1 MGSLGFRRGESVVTQ
16 VSVGGFDEKVSA
28 MELAEFLEHEV
39 GLVWRC
45 RLKTLATPPE
55 SYPDFSSAAIADTGT
70 AAALWKEDYEKV
82 APHAFVHFVVSDGA
96 ARAIRVAD
104 ERGLVLNGRS
114 LMVRSVADSGLLF
127 RRRRTADP
135 FKFPA
140 AGLKMGT
147 LAGTHELWFAW
158 EGPDSG
164 VDFVVDPFDARCRLL
179 FPKDVV
185 FSLKGKRE
193 KAMLRCDLK
202 LEFSVREM
210 EEVRF
215 YSDSSSIVVFLR
227 LACSPLVFYRTAD
240 DDVFCSEPVNLLD
253 DDDPWIRTTDF
264 TLGGAAGRCGCYRLS
279 FSPRYGAKLK
289 KAAAYLTEQGV
300 TVRDLDWQL
309 AVRREPSSVGSAA
322 PSSELFFSVP
332 PVAGVGFGI
341 MFLVNALVHKG
352 ILNQHRLSEDFF
364 ALLRT
369 DDDDDGAAAALTEA
383 ALKRLCSSKQP
394 VFDSAERLKLVRDW
408 LRRNPKLRRSP
419 QGAGETVEMRRL
431 VITPTRAYCLPPELE
446 LSNRVLRHYSAVAD
460 RFLRVTFTDEGMR
473 RLSSGVLT
481 YYPAAIVGDLTR
493 KFSPQKTAIFKRLRT
508 ILTEGFSICGRTYS
522 FLAFSSNQLRDRS
535 AWFFAGDGEHSVLSI
550 RSWMGRFPDRNVA
563 KFAARMGQCF
573 SSTYATVAVPPA
585 EVDPCF
591 EEIEG
596 NGYVFSDGIGK
607 VSPELAMEVAQKL
620 QLAEDP
626 PSAYQIRYGGCKGVI
641 AVWPAGGAAGEY
653 RLSLRPSMRKFESS
667 HAVIEVASWTKFQ
680 PGFLNREIV
689 TLLSC
694 LGVTDQVFD
703 EMQAA
708 MVRRLDEMLVDPAA
722 AMELL
727 TSSSGEQGTLAAV
740 MLGAGFR
747 PQTEPHLKAM
757 LSCVRS
763 AQLRDLL
770 RKTRIFVPRGR
781 WLMGCLDEL
790 GVLEHGQCFIQS
802 SSPSLEKF
810 FSRHGRRFSGA
821 AAAAPRRVITGTVA
835 VAKNPCLHPG
845 DIRVLEAVDAPGL
858 RHLVDCLVFP
868 QKGERPHCNEASG
881 SDLDGDLYFVTWDN
895 DLVPP
900 ARRSWSPMDYTP
912 AKVKIHP
919 CKVSSQDIVDFFLKS
934 MVNENLGQICHAH
947 VVHAD
952 RSPVGAMDEKCL
964 QLAELAAQAVDF
976 PKTGKV
982 VTMPRELRPKLYPDF
997 MEKPH
1002 HLSYCSEK
1010 ILGILYRKMRSFLDR
1025 EDNPSSLAGEE
1036 GGAATAAAMPTYDGD
1051 LAVDGAAALLPEAWS
1066 AKRSYDAQLNALL
1079 GQYGV
1084 AHEGELATGHIWSL
1098 PRAADNR
1105 RERESKERLKSAYSE
1120 LRREFRRVFEDLG
1133 SAAAAAAAA
1142 AAEVAGAGEDD
1153 AGRLYEV
1160 KASAWYQVA
1169 YHPEWVEKARQM
1181 REPGAAA
1188 ALRLSFPWIA
1198 ADYLARIKVRRRR
1211 DRGELD
1217 GNQTEKPVDALAA
1230 YLRDKL

>member
-264 TLGGAAGRCGCYRLS
+264 TLAFFLPSLRGEAEEGGGI
-279 FSPRYGAKLK
+279 PDGA
-289 KAAAYLTEQGV
+289 GV

-757 LSCVRS
+757 LSC
-763 AQLRDLL
+763 
-770 RKTRIFVPRGR
+770 TRIFVPRGR

-900 ARRSWSPMDYTP
+900 LAG
-912 AKVKIHP
+912 
-919 CKVSSQDIVDFFLKS
+919 DIVDFFLKS

-1079 GQYGV
+1079 GQ
-1084 AHEGELATGHIWSL
+1084 
-1098 PRAADNR
+1098 AADNR

-1133 SAAAAAAAA
+1133 SAAAAAAA

>member
-1 MGSLGFRRGESVVTQ
+1 MNQEEGSLRRVEMGSLGFSRDESVVTQ
-16 VSVGGFDEKVSA
+16 VSVGGFDEDVSA
-28 MELAEFLEHEV
+28 RELAEFLEHEV

-45 RLKTLATPPE
+45 RLKTLSTPPE
-55 SYPDFSSAAIADTGT
+55 SYPDFSSAAV
-70 AAALWKEDYEKV
+70 AAALWTEDCEKV

-96 ARAIRVAD
+96 ARAIRAAG
-104 ERGLVLNGRS
+104 ENGLVLNGRS
-114 LMVRSVADSGLLF
+114 LMVRSVADSGLLV

-147 LAGTHELWFAW
+147 LAGPHELWFAW

-179 FPKDVV
+179 FPRNVV

-215 YSDSSSIVVFLR
+215 YSDSSSIVVLLR
-227 LACSPLVFYRTAD
+227 LACTPLVFYRTAD

-264 TLGGAAGRCGCYRLS
+264 TPGGAAGRCGCYRLS
-279 FSPRYGAKLK
+279 LSPRYGAKLK
-289 KAAAYLTEQGV
+289 KAAAYLREQGV
-300 TVRDLDWQL
+300 AVCDLDRQL
-309 AVRREPSSVGSAA
+309 AIRREPASVGSAA
-322 PSSELFFSVP
+322 ALSELFFSVP

-352 ILNQHRLSEDFF
+352 VLNHHRLSEEFF
-364 ALLRT
+364 ALLRA
-369 DDDDDGAAAALTEA
+369 DDDDGGAALTEA
-383 ALKRLCSSKQP
+383 ALMRLCSSKQP
-394 VFDSAERLKLVRDW
+394 VFDAAGRLKLARDW

-419 QGAGETVEMRRL
+419 LAAGETVEVRRL
-431 VITPTRAYCLPPELE
+431 VITPTRAYCLPPEQE

-473 RLSSGVLT
+473 RLSSGVLN

-493 KFSPQKTAIFKRLRT
+493 KFCPQKTAIFKRLRT
-508 ILTEGFSICGRTYS
+508 ILVEGFLLCGRRYS

-535 AWFFAGDGEHSVLSI
+535 AWFFAGDGEHSVPSI
-550 RSWMGRFPDRNVA
+550 RTWMGKFSDRNVA

-585 EVDPCF
+585 EVDPFF

-607 VSPELAMEVAQKL
+607 VSPELAMEVAQRL
-620 QLAEDP
+620 QLADDP

-641 AVWPAGGAAGEY
+641 AVWPGGAGGY

-667 HAVIEVASWTKFQ
+667 HSIIEVASWTRYQ

-694 LGVTDQVFD
+694 LGVADQVFD
-703 EMQAA
+703 GMQEA
-708 MVRRLDEMLVDPAA
+708 MVRRLDEMLVDPEA

-727 TSSSGEQGTLAAV
+727 TSSCGEQGTVAAV

-747 PQTEPHLKAM
+747 PQTEPHLKA
-757 LSCVRS
+757 LLTCVRS

-770 RKTRIFVPRGR
+770 RKTRIFVPHGR

-790 GVLEHGQCFIQS
+790 GVLEQGQCFIQS

-810 FSRHGRRFSGA
+810 FARHGGRFSAGA
-821 AAAAPRRVITGTVA
+821 VDRRVITGTVA

-881 SDLDGDLYFVTWDN
+881 SDLDGDLYFVTWD
-895 DLVPP
+895 DHLVPP
-900 ARRSWSPMDYTP
+900 ARRSWSPMDYSP
-912 AKVKIHP
+912 PKVKNQP
-919 CKVSSQDIVDFFLKS
+919 CKVSPQV
-934 MVNENLGQICHAH
+934 
-947 VVHAD
+947 
-952 RSPVGAMDEKCL
+952 
-964 QLAELAAQAVDF
+964 
-976 PKTGKV
+976 
-982 VTMPRELRPKLYPDF
+982 
-997 MEKPH
+997 
-1002 HLSYCSEK
+1002 
-1010 ILGILYRKMRSFLDR
+1010 
-1025 EDNPSSLAGEE
+1025 SS
-1036 GGAATAAAMPTYDGD
+1036 
-1051 LAVDGAAALLPEAWS
+1051 S
-1066 AKRSYDAQLNALL
+1066 S
-1079 GQYGV
+1079 
-1084 AHEGELATGHIWSL
+1084 S
-1098 PRAADNR
+1098 
-1105 RERESKERLKSAYSE
+1105 
-1120 LRREFRRVFEDLG
+1120 
-1133 SAAAAAAAA
+1133 
-1142 AAEVAGAGEDD
+1142 
-1153 AGRLYEV
+1153 
-1160 KASAWYQVA
+1160 
-1169 YHPEWVEKARQM
+1169 
-1181 REPGAAA
+1181 
-1188 ALRLSFPWIA
+1188 
-1198 ADYLARIKVRRRR
+1198 
-1211 DRGELD
+1211 
-1217 GNQTEKPVDALAA
+1217 
-1230 YLRDKL
+1230 